1 MNVCGSFSYYSF
13 LPLVGF
19 TDISSRTV
27 NVVKS
32 WICAE
37 FNKYEKQKFCSE
49 ALLCCLSSKPG
60 SKMDFDIQWGQEQ
73 GHLGLVLVLHVFGQ
87 GPCRA
92 EDKEKLDLS
101 FLSSHKENKDLDLYC
116 KNKTKDV
123 DDLSLSSLSSD
134 KEKAE
139 TKGDSGFCCKD
150 KTKDLDN
157 LDLSSLSPDK
167 KDSSFVLLVSR

>member
-1 MNVCGSFSYYSF
+1 MKSKSFVQKHCCVAFQASRVARWI
-13 LPLVGF
+13 L
-19 TDISSRTV
+19 ISSEDK
-27 NVVKS
+27 NKDFLDSSLSLVK
-32 WICAE
+32 
-37 FNKYEKQKFCSE
+37 
-49 ALLCCLSSKPG
+49 G
-60 SKMDFDIQWGQEQ
+60 
-73 GHLGLVLVLHVFGQ
+73 
-87 GPCRA
+87 RA

-101 FLSSHKENKDLDLYC
+101 FLSFHKENQDLDLYC

-157 LDLSSLSPDK
+157 LDLSSLSPNK
-167 KDSSFVLLVSR
+167 KDSSFFLLVSR

>member
-1 MNVCGSFSYYSF
+1 MKSKSFVQKHCCVAFQASRVARWI
-13 LPLVGF
+13 L
-19 TDISSRTV
+19 ISSEDK
-27 NVVKS
+27 NKDILDLSLSFMSLVK
-32 WICAE
+32 
-37 FNKYEKQKFCSE
+37 
-49 ALLCCLSSKPG
+49 G
-60 SKMDFDIQWGQEQ
+60 
-73 GHLGLVLVLHVFGQ
+73 
-87 GPCRA
+87 RA

-139 TKGDSGFCCKD
+139 TKGHSGFCCKD

-167 KDSSFVLLVSR
+167 KVSSFVLLVSR

>member
-1 MNVCGSFSYYSF
+1 MKSKSFVQKHCCVAFQASRVARWI
-13 LPLVGF
+13 L
-19 TDISSRTV
+19 ISSEDK
-27 NVVKS
+27 NKDFLDSSLSLVK
-32 WICAE
+32 
-37 FNKYEKQKFCSE
+37 
-49 ALLCCLSSKPG
+49 G
-60 SKMDFDIQWGQEQ
+60 
-73 GHLGLVLVLHVFGQ
+73 
-87 GPCRA
+87 RA

-101 FLSSHKENKDLDLYC
+101 FLSSHKENQNLDLYC

-157 LDLSSLSPDK
+157 LDLSSLSPNK
-167 KDSSFVLLVSR
+167 KDSSFFLLVSR